1 MLEVPRWRGWQNR
14 ARISSA
20 FCGGEQETRELTISH
35 RWANLRL
42 MLAKRGTYVVQ
53 TRDSIDAMPEVRTVR
68 CRAIVPRFCDQKRV
82 GMGRVWLISN
92 ALWACYCTSLPRACV
107 EAALHNYLMPCVH
120 ISAPTG
126 RRWRDN
132 RSFYACR

>member
-1 MLEVPRWRGWQNR
+1 
-14 ARISSA
+14 
-20 FCGGEQETRELTISH
+20 
-35 RWANLRL
+35 

-92 ALWACYCTSLPRACV
+92 ALWALCGRAIVPLCLTTASRPRC
-107 EAALHNYLMPCVH
+107 
-120 ISAPTG
+120 III
-126 RRWRDN
+126 
-132 RSFYACR
+132 

>member
-53 TRDSIDAMPEVRTVR
+53 TRDSIDAMPEVRIYGAVPLFPAFVTRSAWAWDAFGSLATR
-68 CRAIVPRFCDQKRV
+68 CGRCVGVLLYTSASRLRRGRA
-82 GMGRVWLISN
+82 
-92 ALWACYCTSLPRACV
+92 A
-107 EAALHNYLMPCVH
+107 
-120 ISAPTG
+120 
-126 RRWRDN
+126 
-132 RSFYACR
+132 